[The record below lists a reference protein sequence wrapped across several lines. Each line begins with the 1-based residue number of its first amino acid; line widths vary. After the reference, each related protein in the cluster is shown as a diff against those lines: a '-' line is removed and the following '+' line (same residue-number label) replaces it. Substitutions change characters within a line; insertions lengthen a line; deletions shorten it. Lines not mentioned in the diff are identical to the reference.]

1 MASPIDFYEDLL
13 HVIEQIPR
21 GKISTYIKIAKALG
35 DPVAAKA
42 VKKALERER
51 FSEFRTR
58 VVESAPHGS
67 GYFDDFV
74 SERPLEQ
81 LARYQI
87 EQAELV
93 IRGDD
98 LHNSDRVAGF
108 DVSYQGDVAASAC
121 VVMDSDLEVIDS
133 ASTVIPV
140 SFPYIPGYLMFREAP
155 AIEAI
160 AEHVTGFD
168 VLMVNGHGIA
178 HPRGCGLASYVGLKL
193 DQPTIGVAR
202 TLLVGEKREM
212 GHSVIHDGEVIAAEI
227 SRPGHAPFY
236 VSTGHR
242 ISLTSCIEIVRR
254 MAWAGQ
260 LPEPLRLAHIEAG
273 RLMREI

>member
-1 MASPIDFYEDLL
+1 MSLTINFYEHLL
-13 HVIEQIPR
+13 DVIEQIPR
-21 GKISTYIKIAKALG
+21 GKVSTYIKIAEALG

-42 VKKALERER
+42 VKDSLERER
-51 FSEFRTR
+51 FAEFRAKI
-58 VVESAPHGS
+58 VESAPRS
-67 GYFDDFV
+67 PDLFNDFV
-74 SERPLEQ
+74 SDRPLEQ
-81 LARYQI
+81 LASYQR
-87 EQAELV
+87 EQAEHV
-93 IRGDD
+93 IRDD
-98 LHNSDRVAGF
+98 DFYSSDRIAGV

-140 SFPYIPGYLMFREAP
+140 AFPYIPGYLMFREAP

-160 AEHVTGFD
+160 IEHVSGFD

-202 TLLVGEKREM
+202 TILVGET
-212 GHSVIHDGEVIAAEI
+212 GERGLFVKYNEEVVAAEI
-227 SRPGHAPFY
+227 SQPGHLPFY

-242 ISLTSCIEIVRR
+242 ISLTSCVDIVGR
-254 MAWAGQ
+254 MVGAGQ
-260 LPEPLRLAHIEAG
+260 LPEPLRLAHLEAR